1 MSEWSL
7 RLQTPTSQ
15 LTAQLPHGATIKVL
29 REHVAALTGLDDPVL
44 KFGLPQGLLPSW
56 CSAKAPPRPRRVPD
70 DRRHAATRLS
80 VPLGPAAADAVLHDV
95 RERQL
100 PGGGGAG
107 GDGRSADDRPPRPVS
122 EDSCG
127 ASLARARRHLFVKH
141 LDLCGMLSSTS
152 NFGSARDPRIGNTRP
167 HDPSLTTPPAARRS
181 TRRVAGAAAR
191 NSRARRRRG
200 LRRWRRGAR
209 ASRAAA

>member
-15 LTAQLPHGATIKVL
+15 LTAQLPHGATVKVL
-29 REHVAALTGLDDPVL
+29 REH
-44 KFGLPQGLLPSW
+44 
-56 CSAKAPPRPRRVPD
+56 
-70 DRRHAATRLS
+70 LS

-122 EDSCG
+122 EDSF
-127 ASLARARRHLFVKH
+127 L
-141 LDLCGMLSSTS
+141 
-152 NFGSARDPRIGNTRP
+152 
-167 HDPSLTTPPAARRS
+167 
-181 TRRVAGAAAR
+181 
-191 NSRARRRRG
+191 
-200 LRRWRRGAR
+200 
-209 ASRAAA
+209 